1 MGCRT
6 DGLSQTHT
14 GVFHACEASA
24 RPPPNLR
31 CPRSPADYAE
41 VEDGAYERT
50 PSPALPACAV
60 RTPHHHYEC
69 ASPVLPCLLPCSSST
84 PPPPQSPLNM
94 SPVLPRLL
102 PCSPLLMRIPCSPL
116 PPPLLPACPG
126 GRGRCVRV
134 RPLPSPAS
142 VLTPPHTL
150 CRRSRTMH
158 TSAPLPCFRANFH
171 TSPTLCRRL
180 RTVHTSAT
188 SSRSLRGWALRAG
201 SGLARYFCKVNTF
214 TTLLRAGSGL
224 ARCCLR
230 VWPHRH
236 QQ

>member
-1 MGCRT
+1 MC
-6 DGLSQTHT
+6 
-14 GVFHACEASA
+14 V
-24 RPPPNLR
+24 
-31 CPRSPADYAE
+31 
-41 VEDGAYERT
+41 
-50 PSPALPACAV
+50 
-60 RTPHHHYEC
+60 
-69 ASPVLPCLLPCSSST
+69 PVLPRLLLCSSST
-84 PPPPQSPLNM
+84 PPHPQSPLNV

-102 PCSPLLMRIPCSPL
+102 PCSPLLMRSPCSPL

-126 GRGRCVRV
+126 GRGRGAYECVPSPASGLISTLPPHFAGGRGRCVRV
-134 RPLPSPAS
+134 R
-142 VLTPPHTL
+142 
-150 CRRSRTMH
+150 
-158 TSAPLPCFRANFH
+158 PLPCFRANFH